1 MLSSE
6 TAEELRETLL
16 PHVHQIRNLG
26 HPAQLTDEIATE
38 AAKAALRVEVDLAEA
53 TERINARLASIEATQ
68 DSILAI
74 LQGTSKPARR
84 TRGKAD

>member
-1 MLSSE
+1 MLSPE

-38 AAKAALRVEVDLAEA
+38 AAKAALRVEVDLAKAVEQLS
-53 TERINARLASIEATQ
+53 ARLASIEATQ
-68 DSILAI
+68 DSMLAI
-74 LQGTSKPARR
+74 LEGMSKPARR
-84 TRGKAD
+84 SRKTAD